1 MQTDKRYI
9 GDETYV
15 EFDSY
20 NIILTT
26 ENGIRVNNT
35 IILEPEVVK
44 TLIRYIEEK
53 QSWMIV

>member
-15 EFDSY
+15 GFDGY

-35 IILEPEVVK
+35 IILEPEAVK

-53 QSWMIV
+53 QS

>member
-53 QSWMIV
+53 QS